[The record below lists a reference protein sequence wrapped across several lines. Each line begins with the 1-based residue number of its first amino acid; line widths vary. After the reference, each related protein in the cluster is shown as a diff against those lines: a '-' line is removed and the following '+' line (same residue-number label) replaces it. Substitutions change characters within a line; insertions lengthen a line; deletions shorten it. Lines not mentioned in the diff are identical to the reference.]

1 MIKHFNIIGIII
13 IHLITDITKKQNK
26 KQIACYLL
34 LESKVALQESDLW
47 RNPGRCHVEGV
58 NGYIE
63 EEVGED
69 T

>member
-1 MIKHFNIIGIII
+1 MIKHFSIIGIII
-13 IHLITDITKKQNK
+13 IHLITDITKKK
-26 KQIACYLL
+26 IIIIACYLL

-47 RNPGRCHVEGV
+47 RNPGRCHVEMV